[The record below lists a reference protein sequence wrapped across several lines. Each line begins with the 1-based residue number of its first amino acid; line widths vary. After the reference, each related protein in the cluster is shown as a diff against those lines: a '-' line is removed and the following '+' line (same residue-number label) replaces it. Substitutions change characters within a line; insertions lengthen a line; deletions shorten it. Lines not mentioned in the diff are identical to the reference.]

1 MKLKKIGQ
9 KAYLKQCCL
18 KTKLRHTTPSCSC
31 FVILQNSNHLSLF
44 FEIIFLKPQVINPVS
59 LQLEIYFEFV
69 FKWVKKEGCNN

>member
-31 FVILQNSNHLSLF
+31 FVILQNSNNLKLQTVLIFRNNF
-44 FEIIFLKPQVINPVS
+44 FKTPSNKSGVLRT
-59 LQLEIYFEFV
+59 
-69 FKWVKKEGCNN
+69 